1 MVEFLA
7 QNWEGLAAMMAAAGT
22 VYVGW
27 QNMRI
32 RRQAANVSAASDAI
46 NMYAALCTS
55 LQKEIEKY
63 DAKIRWAEERADRL
77 EQKLAQAKAEHAAQI
92 AELTRRW
99 QEACQEVSQL
109 KRENA
114 VLRAQLARLESYRSG
129 DGQE

>member
-1 MVEFLA
+1 M
-7 QNWEGLAAMMAAAGT
+7 
-22 VYVGW
+22 
-27 QNMRI
+27 
-32 RRQAANVSAASDAI
+32 
-46 NMYAALCTS
+46 

-77 EQKLAQAKAEHAAQI
+77 EQELAQAKAEHAAQI